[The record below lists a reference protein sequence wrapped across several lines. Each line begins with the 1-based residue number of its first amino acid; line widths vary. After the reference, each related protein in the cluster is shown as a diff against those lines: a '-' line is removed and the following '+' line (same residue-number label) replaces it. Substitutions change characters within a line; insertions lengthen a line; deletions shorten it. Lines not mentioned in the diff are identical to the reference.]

1 MNFSATTEKASVYAY
16 EIVRGVGKTSGL
28 FRTTDEIQPAN

>member
-28 FRTTDEIQPAN
+28 FRTAEIRRSGN